1 MLALPSRDHVEGVQ
15 DMEERHCILLPGISL
30 EDNGKIE
37 REKGDKKKGEIE
49 EAELRALIEQS
60 MCGRLLLLV
69 VLHGIMVDN
78 IPRVERCKRTYCYG
92 LRLQF

>member
-1 MLALPSRDHVEGVQ
+1 
-15 DMEERHCILLPGISL
+15 ME
-30 EDNGKIE
+30 KKK
-37 REKGDKKKGEIE
+37 EKKVIKKKGKYIE

>member
-1 MLALPSRDHVEGVQ
+1 MLKECRTWKK
-15 DMEERHCILLPGISL
+15 GIAFSCQAFRL
-30 EDNGKIE
+30 KINGKKE